1 MRIGTVARGVDVSS
15 CRRDQCDQCDQCDR
29 GARAER
35 TRRAL
40 RDDSSRT
47 RRRLVERAAAH
58 QGPRPGF
65 AARSTIRV
73 A

>member
-1 MRIGTVARGVDVSS
+1 MRIGTVARGVDVLS
-15 CRRDQCDQCDQCDR
+15 CRRDQCDQCDR

-47 RRRLVERAAAH
+47 RRRLVERAAAR

-65 AARSTIRV
+65 AARSTVRV